1 MAGISLGGIP
11 VATLAQSPGGG
22 SSPNTATG
30 GGDGAISV
38 SSSVGGTHRKR
49 KLKSSR
55 WSKVEDQAL
64 VSAVNSL
71 GSTDGRNVRWSAVA
85 ELLPSRIGKQCRERW
100 CVFFSYSMYYLIL
113 HYFNTLIK

>member
-1 MAGISLGGIP
+1 MAGISLGGSP
-11 VATLAQSPGGG
+11 VATLAQSPGVG
-22 SSPNTATG
+22 SSPNTATCG
-30 GGDGAISV
+30 ADGALSV
-38 SSSVGGTHRKR
+38 ASSVGGTHRKR

-55 WSKVEDQAL
+55 WSKMEDQAL

-100 CVFFSYSMYYLIL
+100 CVFFL
-113 HYFNTLIK
+113 FNVLLNTPLF